1 MRLFIFFI
9 FLVCLSCKSTENE
22 LPILSYTIND
32 LGAKDYYT
40 IYYEEDIFKNELGES
55 FTTRDLEGK
64 VVIANFFF
72 TRCPS
77 ICPPMRN
84 TLIDVAQ
91 EFSEAENLMLISHT
105 IDFKNDT
112 VEILKEYAEAT
123 GIPHKKWQF
132 LRAIEAQTKAQAK
145 QFMTNFRT
153 NNNEIDFYHSS
164 YLTLIDKK
172 QEIRGFYNA
181 LINEDIIRLKNDIN
195 LLLN

>member
-1 MRLFIFFI
+1 MRLSVFLI
-9 FLVCLSCKSTENE
+9 FLISVSCKSIENE

-32 LGAKDYYT
+32 SGTKDYYSVS
-40 IYYEEDIFKNELGES
+40 YKEDVFTNELGQS

-77 ICPPMRN
+77 ICPPMRK

-105 IDFKNDT
+105 IDFKNDS
-112 VEILKEYAEAT
+112 VEILKEYAKAT

-132 LRAIEAQTKAQAK
+132 LRAPKVQTEAQAK
-145 QFMTNFRT
+145 QLMTNIRANDDET
-153 NNNEIDFYHSS
+153 DFYHSS
-164 YLTLIDKK
+164 YLTLIDNK
-172 QEIRGFYNA
+172 QQIRGFYNA
-181 LINEDIIRLKNDIN
+181 LTNADIVRLKNDIN